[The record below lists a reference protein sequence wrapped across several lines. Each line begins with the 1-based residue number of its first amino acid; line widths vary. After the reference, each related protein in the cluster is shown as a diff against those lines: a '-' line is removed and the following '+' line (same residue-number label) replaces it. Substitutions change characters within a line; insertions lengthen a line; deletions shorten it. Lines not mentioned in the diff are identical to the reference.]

1 MVSKWRRRYS
11 WEPNPNV
18 AAAADEDW
26 AMILVVDDDISV
38 TTSLSLLLKQAGYQ
52 TATAASL
59 AEVLYRE

>member
-11 WEPNPNV
+11 WELNPN
-18 AAAADEDW
+18 AAANEDW

-52 TATAASL
+52 TATAESP
-59 AEVLYRE
+59 AETLYHE